1 MFHACNGKFVHHENV
16 GEVSLGSGGGVVS
29 LAKFAIDMNG
39 DLVAVQRLGK
49 KAFDFKNVP
58 ADSG

>member
-1 MFHACNGKFVHHENV
+1 V